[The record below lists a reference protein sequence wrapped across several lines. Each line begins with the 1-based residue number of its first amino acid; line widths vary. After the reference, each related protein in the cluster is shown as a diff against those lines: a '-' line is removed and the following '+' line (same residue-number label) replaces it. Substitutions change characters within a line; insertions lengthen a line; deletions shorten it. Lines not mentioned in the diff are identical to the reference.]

1 MLFFLISKLQV
12 VDVMYQYS
20 LSWFIQL
27 FTLAVDHS
35 RDLDEPSRMTE
46 EGGTGSESVEDLK
59 VLPQRSSVK
68 RRLTRQV
75 TGLQNNA
82 SVRNMSI
89 HEQSIFERVTSLINY
104 FTLSLYENV
113 CRSIFEKD
121 KLLFSF
127 MLTTKIRQ
135 SQGKL
140 TKAQYQLLTENISG
154 HENPLRLANTS
165 KDWLP
170 ETIWNKLCACAHK
183 DSLFDSLVKNFS
195 LCDAQWRKLYECEV
209 LTDDLFP
216 PNKDS
221 IKGEWS
227 PFMKLIILKA
237 IRPDKLV

>member
-1 MLFFLISKLQV
+1 M
-12 VDVMYQYS
+12 
-20 LSWFIQL
+20 
-27 FTLAVDHS
+27 
-35 RDLDEPSRMTE
+35 
-46 EGGTGSESVEDLK
+46 
-59 VLPQRSSVK
+59 
-68 RRLTRQV
+68 
-75 TGLQNNA
+75 TGLQNTA

-89 HEQSIFERVTSLINY
+89 HEQSIFERVTGLINY

-140 TKAQYQLLTENISG
+140 SKAQYQLLTENISG
-154 HENPLRLANTS
+154 HDNPLRLANTS
-165 KDWLP
+165 KEWLP
-170 ETIWNKLCACAHK
+170 QPIWNKLCTCAHK

-195 LCDAQWRKLYECEV
+195 LCDAEWQKLYECEV

-221 IKGEWS
+221 IQGAWS

-237 IRPDKLV
+237 MRPDKLVQAIKEYVLHELGAEFLNPPIFDLDQSYGDSSSSTPLIFVLPGTDPLQQLTQFA